1 MTTLPYVDATMV
13 RQSLPWKTAIE
24 GIELA
29 LRNDI
34 DPEADGPRLFAPNPN
49 GDFLIM
55 PASSKKMMG
64 VKVLTISPQNPDRG
78 LEKIQGTY
86 LLFDADTSAPTC
98 IIDGTEITSI
108 RTPAVTLTGLRALAA
123 NAPEG
128 DGLPD
133 APQVLVFGAGTQAI
147 NHIRAVKWAWPNAQF
162 TIIGRS
168 SGRIKSTLSVLRAE
182 GIDAIKASSDI
193 ETAVRTADIII
204 TVTTS
209 PKPLFDGNWVQGG
222 ALVASVGQHGLDAR
236 EVDAALVLRS
246 DIVLESRGG
255 MFREGGNII
264 PARSKEEW
272 ETLRP
277 ANIQDAV
284 LGRFT
289 RKKGRPALF
298 TGVGMSW
305 EDLVLAN
312 IVFHKTQ
319 FRN

>member
-1 MTTLPYVDATMV
+1 MTTLPYVDAATV

-29 LRNDI
+29 LRNDV

-49 GDFLIM
+49 GEFLIM

-64 VKVLTISPQNPDRG
+64 VKVLTISPQNPNQG

-86 LLFDADTSAPTC
+86 LLFDADTSAPKC
-98 IIDGTEITSI
+98 VIDGTEITSI

-128 DGLPD
+128 DELPD
-133 APQVLVFGAGTQAI
+133 APKVLVFGAGTQGI
-147 NHIRAVKWAWPNAQF
+147 NHIRAAKWAWPNAQF

-168 SGRIKSTLSVLRAE
+168 RARIQSTLSTLQAE
-182 GIDAIKASSDI
+182 GVNATNATADI
-193 ETAVRTADIII
+193 ETAVRNADIII

-209 PKPLFDGNWVQGG
+209 SKPLFDGNWVRGG

-236 EVDAALVLRS
+236 EIDANLVLRS

-255 MFREGGNII
+255 MLREGGNII

-272 ETLRP
+272 EILHP

-289 RKKGRPALF
+289 RKKGKPALF

-312 IVFHKTQ
+312 AVFYETQ
-319 FRN
+319 LRN